1 MASKYDYIYDLLQQY
16 REKNI
21 YRELLTSEIKQED
34 SNNNS
39 FYLNK
44 KKVINL
50 CSNDYLGLSQNRFIL
65 TKTRDALKQVSQCS
79 SRLISGNNI
88 NIEKLEKILANHR
101 TSENALVYPTGYM
114 ANLGVISALS
124 TVKHT
129 IFSDSLNHA
138 SIIDACH
145 LSKSKKIE
153 IFKHNDINHLK
164 TLLQK
169 NSQSKK
175 IIVTEGVFSMD
186 GDIANLHELSELAKI
201 YDAILIV
208 DDAHADFV
216 FGDVGNSGGIPE
228 YYGIAKDVDVH
239 ISSLSKGLGC
249 FGGYV
254 ASSNLIN
261 DFLVNKSRQ
270 FIYTSALPEHLAVA
284 AITAI
289 SFLKKN
295 KNIQKSFFEKM
306 HWFFK
311 QLTQLGF
318 NIGSTSSQIMPI
330 IIGDEKVAISFS
342 KDLFKDGIFVQ
353 AIRYP
358 TVEFGKARLRISL
371 NDSIEKSQLLY
382 VVNCLVKLGRKYKII

>member
-1 MASKYDYIYDLLQQY
+1 MMHM
-16 REKNI
+16 
-21 YRELLTSEIKQED
+21 LTL
-34 SNNNS
+34 
-39 FYLNK
+39 F
-44 KKVINL
+44 
-50 CSNDYLGLSQNRFIL
+50 
-65 TKTRDALKQVSQCS
+65 
-79 SRLISGNNI
+79 
-88 NIEKLEKILANHR
+88 
-101 TSENALVYPTGYM
+101 
-114 ANLGVISALS
+114 
-124 TVKHT
+124 
-129 IFSDSLNHA
+129 
-138 SIIDACH
+138 
-145 LSKSKKIE
+145 
-153 IFKHNDINHLK
+153 
-164 TLLQK
+164 
-169 NSQSKK
+169 
-175 IIVTEGVFSMD
+175 
-186 GDIANLHELSELAKI
+186 
-201 YDAILIV
+201 
-208 DDAHADFV
+208 